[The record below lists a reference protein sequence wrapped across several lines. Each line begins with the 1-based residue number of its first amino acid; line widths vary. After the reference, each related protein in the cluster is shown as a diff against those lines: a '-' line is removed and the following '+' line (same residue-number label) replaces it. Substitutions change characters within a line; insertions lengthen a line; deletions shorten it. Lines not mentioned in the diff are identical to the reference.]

1 MPEREIYMPIGR
13 FARACRLSVKAL
25 RHYDEEG
32 LLAPARVDSQSGY
45 RYYARSQARS
55 AVMIGMLRE
64 LRVSLPAIRA
74 ILAAGDAE
82 RADLL
87 AREESRLQ
95 GEIARREQA
104 LRSLRR
110 IARERSLTPYGV
122 ALREESAQPVA
133 RLEADTT
140 LERLIP
146 DTTALVYAL
155 FADLRAAGREPKA
168 PVLCMN
174 GEPDAEEKLRVSACV
189 GVDPPLPR
197 LARARA
203 DELSG
208 GTFACVV
215 HRGAYE
221 ELGLAYHALHAWVQ
235 EHGHEPRGPVRE
247 LYRNDPADVAPE
259 ELVTELLLP
268 V

>member
-1 MPEREIYMPIGR
+1 MPERESFMPIGR

-32 LLAPARVDSQSGY
+32 LLAPARVDPQSGY

-55 AVMIGMLRE
+55 AVLIGMLRE
-64 LRVSLPAIRA
+64 LRVPLPAVRA
-74 ILAAGDAE
+74 ILAADDAQRGE
-82 RADLL
+82 LL

-95 GEIARREQA
+95 GEIARRQQA
-104 LRSLRR
+104 LRSIQR
-110 IARERSLTPYGV
+110 IAREGRLTPYAV
-122 ALREESAQPVA
+122 SLREEAALPVA
-133 RLEADTT
+133 CLEADTA

-155 FADLRAAGREPKA
+155 FAELRAAGREPKP
-168 PVLCMN
+168 PVLCIN
-174 GEPDAEEKLRVSACV
+174 GEPDAEERLRVHAYA
-189 GVDPPLPR
+189 GIEPPWPR
-197 LARARA
+197 LARARV
-203 DELSG
+203 DELAG
-208 GTFACVV
+208 GTFACLL

-247 LYRNDPADVAPE
+247 IYRNDPADVAPG

>member
-1 MPEREIYMPIGR
+1 MPGESWMPIGR

-32 LLAPARVDSQSGY
+32 LLTPARVDPQTGY
-45 RYYARSQARS
+45 RYYARAQARS
-55 AVMIGMLRE
+55 AVLIGMLRS
-64 LRVSLPAIRA
+64 LGVSLSSIRA
-74 ILAAGDAE
+74 ILTAPDAE
-82 RADLL
+82 RPALL
-87 AREESRLQ
+87 SREEARLQ

-110 IARERSLTPYGV
+110 IAREGSLTPYEV
-122 ALREESAQPVA
+122 SLRREPALRVA
-133 RLEADTT
+133 SLETDTT

-146 DTTALVYAL
+146 DTTALIYAL
-155 FADLRAAGREPKA
+155 FDELRACGRTPRA

-174 GEPDAEEKLRVSACV
+174 GEPDAEERLRVTAGA
-189 GVDPPLPR
+189 GVDEPFPA
-197 LARARA
+197 LARARPL
-203 DELSG
+203 ELPA

-235 EHGHEPRGPVRE
+235 EHGHEPRGCVRE
-247 LYRNDPADVAPE
+247 LYRNDPAEVAPE

-268 V
+268 I